1 MIRKGSRV
9 GASPRRALLVML
21 LAVACFRYQSTSLTP
36 AAGTHVRLV
45 LKTPTAVVIA
55 ATAEAE
61 RHEVASVLEAS
72 GTTIAVAAD
81 TISLRLGELRT
92 VGGRVA
98 DVENSIVLVPVP
110 SVASVNEKRLDTGRT
125 LLGGA
130 ALVVVGTGAA
140 MLVLITMLV
149 KAAR

>member
-1 MIRKGSRV
+1 MRG
-9 GASPRRALLVML
+9 ALLVML
-21 LAVACFRYQSTSLTP
+21 LAVACFRYQPTNFTP

-55 ATAEAE
+55 ATAESE
-61 RHEVASVLEAS
+61 RREVASVLEAS

-92 VGGRVA
+92 VSGRVA
-98 DVENSIVLVPVP
+98 DVENAIVLVPVP
-110 SVASVNEKRLDTGRT
+110 SIASVNEKRLDAGRT

-130 ALVVVGTGAA
+130 ALVVVSAGAV
-140 MLVLITMLV
+140 MLALIAVLV

>member
-1 MIRKGSRV
+1 MR
-9 GASPRRALLVML
+9 GAILVML
-21 LAVACFRYQSTSLTP
+21 LAVACFRYQPTSLTP

-45 LKTPTAVVIA
+45 LKTPTAVAIA

-61 RHEVASVLEAS
+61 RREVASVLEAS

-81 TISLRLGELRT
+81 TLSLRLGELRT

-98 DVENSIVLVPVP
+98 DVENAIVLVPVP
-110 SVASVNEKRLDTGRT
+110 SIASVNEKRLDTGQT

-130 ALVVVGTGAA
+130 ALVMVSAGAA
-140 MLVLITMLV
+140 MLALIAVLV